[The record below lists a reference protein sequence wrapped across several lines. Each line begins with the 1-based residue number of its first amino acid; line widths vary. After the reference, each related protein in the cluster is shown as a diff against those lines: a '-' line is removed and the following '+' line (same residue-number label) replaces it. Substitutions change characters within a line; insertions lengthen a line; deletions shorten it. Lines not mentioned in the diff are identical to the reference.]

1 MVRGTGIHL
10 YALGRFATAIVAWIV
25 LGSCLVF
32 AQISTATVSGVVHD
46 GTGGVIPGVTITIKH
61 TETGL
66 TRTVTT
72 TENGGY
78 RMPSLPVGPY
88 EVTGEKLGFKQQ
100 VRRGVNLVV
109 GQEAVI
115 DLTLEVGAAAEQVTV
130 TEEAP
135 LVNATTSST
144 SGLITEQQIKELP
157 LNGRSFDQLLM
168 MNVGMVNNSSNVQN
182 NAWTAFSVA
191 GKRPETNRFV
201 INGIDYI
208 GGTAAGLYI
217 TPSGAGGQLLGVD
230 AVREYNVLSDT
241 YGAEYGKRAGGQI
254 SIVTTSGTNQ
264 LHGSV
269 YEFLR
274 NSALDARNFFDDVK
288 GPFKRN
294 QFGATLGGPIKKDKL
309 FLFGNYEGFQQRLAL
324 SQIAIVPDNCA
335 RQGLMSSASGAC
347 GGPPPNL
354 KPDILPFV
362 NAFWPAPNR
371 EQFLDANG
379 QPTGGARYFSNAPQ
393 SVRENFGLLRLD
405 YTASN
410 KDSLSVNYTIDRG
423 QRDVSQPDP
432 NFVSIAEI
440 RPQTIGLQETHIFS
454 PTVLNT
460 ATMGVSRNFAT
471 MVIPARVPI
480 PANLV
485 FLRGGNPGSIII
497 GGGAVTVVASAY
509 TPANGANT
517 NWGARTHFT
526 YADDLHVTKGKHSW
540 SAGAWLQRVQQN
552 QGGAGQ
558 ASAGNVA
565 YPTVLA
571 MLQDQPSQFILN
583 RDPRPAG
590 YRSTEG
596 AWYVQDEMKLFS
608 NFTLRLGLR
617 DEMTNGWNEVRGRCS
632 NYRFDK
638 NFVISTDPV
647 VGNSCLDRNNAKLLL
662 QPRVGLAWDP
672 TGRGTWAVRAGF
684 GIHNDLQDNLAIR
697 IYANTPTNAREQYTF
712 APGRGMLDLIPLQR
726 GVTLPPTCG
735 PAQGQPCSI
744 YTPAVVDP
752 NMDTPTVQQWSLAVD
767 RGLGKN
773 MMLMVSYVGSESY
786 HTNVTLTVNT
796 SPPQVCSN
804 PQGCISGGVTNA
816 GTPIP
821 VANQRVVPQG
831 TTYMAPVPRPNLY
844 VGNGVGW
851 FNQGNASYHSLNVS
865 LVKRA
870 SRGLAFKANYTYGKV
885 LDLNSAL
892 LAPAGENEP
901 AALINPHYRGLNKG
915 IASFSLKHQ
924 FNASYS
930 YQLPFGTGQRFG
942 GGSSGMMN
950 QLIGGWQWN
959 GIFTAQDGFPFTPLV
974 GSNISGTGDS
984 SQSDVPNWNP
994 DFKGPV
1000 IVGRPDQYFDPRAFR
1015 MPTAGTF
1022 GNVSRGSL
1030 QGPGLVNVDTSLFKK
1045 LTISERLNLQFR
1057 AEAFNIF
1064 NHATFSH
1071 PQQVVFSGTAI
1082 SPSAGVITQ
1091 TATTSRQIQFAL
1103 KLVF

>member
-10 YALGRFATAIVAWIV
+10 YALGRLATAIVAWIV

-135 LVNATTSST
+135 LVNTTTSSP
-144 SGLITEQQIKELP
+144 SGLISEQQIKELP
-157 LNGRSFDQLLM
+157 LNGRSFDQLLL

-182 NAWTAFSVA
+182 NAWTSFSVA

-201 INGIDYI
+201 INGIDYV
-208 GGTAAGLYI
+208 GGTAAGLYV

-309 FLFGNYEGFQQRLAL
+309 FLFANYEGFQQRLAL
-324 SQIAIVPDNCA
+324 SQIGIVPDNCA

-347 GGPPPNL
+347 GGPAPNL

-393 SVRENFGLLRLD
+393 SVRENFGLLRFD

-410 KDSLSVNYTIDRG
+410 KDSFSVNYTIDRG

-517 NWGARTHFT
+517 NWG
-526 YADDLHVTKGKHSW
+526 
-540 SAGAWLQRVQQN
+540 
-552 QGGAGQ
+552 
-558 ASAGNVA
+558 
-565 YPTVLA
+565 
-571 MLQDQPSQFILN
+571 
-583 RDPRPAG
+583 
-590 YRSTEG
+590 
-596 AWYVQDEMKLFS
+596 
-608 NFTLRLGLR
+608 
-617 DEMTNGWNEVRGRCS
+617 
-632 NYRFDK
+632 
-638 NFVISTDPV
+638 
-647 VGNSCLDRNNAKLLL
+647 DRK
-662 QPRVGLAWDP
+662 
-672 TGRGTWAVRAGF
+672 
-684 GIHNDLQDNLAIR
+684 
-697 IYANTPTNAREQYTF
+697 
-712 APGRGMLDLIPLQR
+712 
-726 GVTLPPTCG
+726 
-735 PAQGQPCSI
+735 S
-744 YTPAVVDP
+744 
-752 NMDTPTVQQWSLAVD
+752 
-767 RGLGKN
+767 
-773 MMLMVSYVGSESY
+773 
-786 HTNVTLTVNT
+786 
-796 SPPQVCSN
+796 
-804 PQGCISGGVTNA
+804 
-816 GTPIP
+816 
-821 VANQRVVPQG
+821 
-831 TTYMAPVPRPNLY
+831 
-844 VGNGVGW
+844 
-851 FNQGNASYHSLNVS
+851 
-865 LVKRA
+865 
-870 SRGLAFKANYTYGKV
+870 
-885 LDLNSAL
+885 
-892 LAPAGENEP
+892 
-901 AALINPHYRGLNKG
+901 
-915 IASFSLKHQ
+915 
-924 FNASYS
+924 
-930 YQLPFGTGQRFG
+930 
-942 GGSSGMMN
+942 
-950 QLIGGWQWN
+950 
-959 GIFTAQDGFPFTPLV
+959 
-974 GSNISGTGDS
+974 
-984 SQSDVPNWNP
+984 
-994 DFKGPV
+994 
-1000 IVGRPDQYFDPRAFR
+1000 
-1015 MPTAGTF
+1015 
-1022 GNVSRGSL
+1022 
-1030 QGPGLVNVDTSLFKK
+1030 
-1045 LTISERLNLQFR
+1045 
-1057 AEAFNIF
+1057 
-1064 NHATFSH
+1064 
-1071 PQQVVFSGTAI
+1071 
-1082 SPSAGVITQ
+1082 
-1091 TATTSRQIQFAL
+1091 
-1103 KLVF
+1103 